1 MTDRRL
7 HPANARVAHDSLRG
21 TIDGVEFTAGT
32 AMSVAVPAASLRA
45 NPGGALD
52 RQRLMGEVVT
62 QLEDIDGVSFVICDD
77 GYVGYI
83 RSDALV
89 AHARVSHQVGTFATH
104 AYGAKD
110 MKSDVVHPLPF
121 GAKVQVVDER
131 RKFFETTCGFVPKS
145 HLRPL
150 DRPFEDPATIA
161 QLHFNVPYLWG
172 GNSTA
177 GIDCSGLIAASL
189 RSCDIR
195 CPADSD
201 MQLALGQEVSGDL
214 QRGDLI
220 FWKGHVGMMVDND
233 TMIHA
238 NAHHMAC
245 RYEPFENACIRI
257 KAQDGGA
264 VTARRRL

>member
-1 MTDRRL
+1 MIDRRL
-7 HPANARVAHDSLRG
+7 HPANARVAYEGLRG
-21 TIDGVEFTAGT
+21 AIDGVEFTAGT
-32 AMSVAVPAASLRA
+32 AMSIAVPVADLRA
-45 NPGGALD
+45 APGGALD

-62 QLEDIDGVSFVICDD
+62 QLEDIDGFSFVICDD
-77 GYVGYI
+77 EYVGYI

-89 AHARVSHQVGTFATH
+89 APARVTHQVGTFATH
-104 AYGAKD
+104 IYRAED
-110 MKSDVVHPLPF
+110 MKSDVVHSLPF
-121 GAKVQVVDER
+121 GAKVQVLDER
-131 RKFFETTCGFVPKS
+131 RKFFETTHGFVPKS

-150 DRPFEDPATIA
+150 DRPFADPSTVA

-172 GNSTA
+172 GNSTS

-201 MQLALGQEVSGDL
+201 MQMALGQDVSGDL
-214 QRGDLI
+214 QRGDLV
-220 FWKGHVGMMVDND
+220 FWKGHVGMMVDQD

-257 KAQDGGA
+257 KAQGDGE